1 VDWKEAI
8 TQELARGAAA
18 RQRGNEGMA
27 RVCARR
33 AAGWA
38 VQAYLGQRGVDLNT
52 TSVLEH
58 FRYMQKD
65 ASQAEL
71 LPLLEHLLQ
80 PKLRPNIEEDS
91 YFPDGIDL
99 LADANKLIALLFP
112 AGLSEPPA

>member
-1 VDWKEAI
+1 MEWNIAI
-8 TQELARGAAA
+8 EQELARAEGA

-58 FRYMQKD
+58 FRYMQQD
-65 ASQAEL
+65 GASATEL
-71 LPLLEHLLQ
+71 QPLLEHLLQ
-80 PKLRPNIEEDS
+80 PKLRPNLAEDS
-91 YFPDGIDL
+91 YFPDEIDL
-99 LADANKLIALLFP
+99 LADAKKLIALLFP
-112 AGLSEPPA
+112 AGM

>member
-1 VDWKEAI
+1 MDWKSAI
-8 TQELARGAAA
+8 TQELARGEAA

-58 FRYMQKD
+58 FRHLQNE
-65 ASQAEL
+65 AATEAEL
-71 LPLLEHLLQ
+71 RPLLEHLLQ
-80 PKLRPNIEEDS
+80 PKLRPNLEEDS
-91 YFPDGIDL
+91 YFPEDIDL
-99 LADANKLIALLFP
+99 LADARRLISLLLP
-112 AGLSEPPA
+112 GGL

>member
-1 VDWKEAI
+1 MDWKQAI
-8 TQELARGAAA
+8 PEELAKAEAA

-38 VQAYLGQRGVDLNT
+38 IQAYLGQQGVDLNT

-58 FRYMQKD
+58 FRYMQIN
-65 ASQAEL
+65 AAHPEL

-80 PKLRPNIEEDS
+80 PKLRPKIEEDS
-91 YFPDGIDL
+91 FFPEGLDL
-99 LADANKLIALLFP
+99 LADAHQVIAILFP
-112 AGLSEPPA
+112 RGL